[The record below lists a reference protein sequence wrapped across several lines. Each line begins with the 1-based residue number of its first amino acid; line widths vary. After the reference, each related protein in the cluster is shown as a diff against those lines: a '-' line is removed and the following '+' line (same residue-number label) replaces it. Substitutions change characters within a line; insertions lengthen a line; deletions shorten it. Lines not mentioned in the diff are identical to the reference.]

1 MKGVLRRIAAH
12 LTAIKP
18 RLGAPSS
25 SSFVFS
31 ISSHSHNQTNIS
43 NYLHP
48 LSPNNFT
55 SFSTNLKMK
64 FSLAA
69 VAGFASAALAASLPE
84 AFTLVAD
91 GGETVVTDG
100 RTSSI

>member
-1 MKGVLRRIAAH
+1 
-12 LTAIKP
+12 
-18 RLGAPSS
+18 
-25 SSFVFS
+25 
-31 ISSHSHNQTNIS
+31 
-43 NYLHP
+43 
-48 LSPNNFT
+48 
-55 SFSTNLKMK
+55 MK